1 MSHFSCITTKF
12 YNARVLKKRLSDLD
26 ITWVASNKKA
36 QDYKT
41 KMYELEIIIRQE
53 SKYDISFRWNGNE
66 YELVTD
72 LMFWSQDFSVV
83 KFLNRI
89 SQRYAYN
96 LLMETSETKGIQ
108 LTQIET
114 AEDGTI
120 QVMLKSFL

>member
-12 YNARVLKKRLSDLD
+12 YNARVLKKSLSDLD
-26 ITWVASNKKA
+26 INWVASNKKA

-114 AEDGTI
+114 SEDGTI

>member
-12 YNARVLKKRLSDLD
+12 YNARVLKKSLSDLD

>member
-12 YNARVLKKRLSDLD
+12 YNARVLKKSLSDLD
-26 ITWVASNKKA
+26 IIWVVSNKKA
-36 QDYKT
+36 QDYKA

-53 SKYDISFRWNGNE
+53 NKYDISFRWNGNE

-114 AEDGTI
+114 SEDGTI

>member
-12 YNARVLKKRLSDLD
+12 YNARVLKKSLSDLD
-26 ITWVASNKKA
+26 ITWVTSNKKA

-53 SKYDISFRWNGNE
+53 NKYDISFRWNGNE

-114 AEDGTI
+114 SEDGTI

>member
-1 MSHFSCITTKF
+1 
-12 YNARVLKKRLSDLD
+12 
-26 ITWVASNKKA
+26 
-36 QDYKT
+36 
-41 KMYELEIIIRQE
+41 
-53 SKYDISFRWNGNE
+53 
-66 YELVTD
+66 
-72 LMFWSQDFSVV
+72 MFWSQDFSVV

-114 AEDGTI
+114 SEDGTI

>member
-12 YNARVLKKRLSDLD
+12 YNARVLKKSLSDLD

-114 AEDGTI
+114 SEDGTI